1 MIPDELVARCQAGS
15 EPAFRALY
23 HRAAP
28 RVHAWLSRLLGPRPD
43 VLDVLQDVFVQVHRS
58 IGAFRGESSFASWLH
73 RVTINV
79 AYSYL
84 RRAEPR
90 PLPLPDADGAST
102 PRAATVDD
110 EARLMARSELR
121 ALYRAMDTLPPDQR
135 IAFALYELEGLS
147 LKEMA
152 SLTGAGVPTVAARLR
167 RARIA
172 VTEALVDTGRDA
184 SSKEQHR

>member
-1 MIPDELVARCQAGS
+1 MIHDDLVARCQSGS

-28 RVHAWLSRLLGPRPD
+28 RVHVWLVRLLGPRPD
-43 VLDVLQDVFVQVHRS
+43 VLDVLQEVFVQVHRS
-58 IGAFRGESSFASWLH
+58 IGGFRGESSFTAWLH

-84 RRAEPR
+84 RRAEPKSV
-90 PLPLPDADGAST
+90 PLPEIETTDNA
-102 PRAATVDD
+102 VDD
-110 EARLMARSELR
+110 EGRLIARSELR
-121 ALYRAMDTLPPDQR
+121 ALYRAMDGLSPDKR

-147 LKEMA
+147 LKEIA

-172 VTEALVDTGRDA
+172 VIEALADPVRGA
-184 SSKEQHR
+184 SAKEQHR